1 MSNFSIVHD
10 VCLELRRGI
19 FEALSSTPDT
29 DFGLAGSI
37 ERISLQ
43 SPAADLDDETLATL
57 YLYRFG
63 ISSFLRNQQ
72 PLPDAEDPGLFH
84 RPPLPLQLH
93 FLFTPV
99 AKEETTNL
107 LLFGRVLQHLHDS
120 AMMGTINGEQLD
132 DSHAGASPAL
142 RIHPEPLEAEAL
154 YGLWTAFTSPV
165 RLGTGIR
172 VETVAIDSALPAEH
186 LARTRTMAL
195 AVGLAGRRP

>member
-1 MSNFSIVHD
+1 MSDFSIVHD
-10 VCLELRRGI
+10 VGLELRRGI

-29 DFGLAGSI
+29 DFGLAGNI

-63 ISSFLRNQQ
+63 ISPFLRNQH
-72 PLPDAEDPGLFH
+72 PLPDAEDPGAFH
-84 RPPLPLQLH
+84 HPPLPLQLH

-99 AKEETTNL
+99 SKEETTNL

-120 AMMGTINGEQLD
+120 ATMSSINGEPLD
-132 DSHAGASPAL
+132 DSHSGASPAL
-142 RIHPEPLEAEAL
+142 RVSPEPLEPEAL
-154 YGLWTAFTSPV
+154 YGLWTAFTTPV

-186 LARTRTMAL
+186 LARTRTMATAL
-195 AVGLAGRRP
+195 GLSGRQP